1 MSITSFIVKRMFAR
15 GDKKRDKG
23 LVPPESISTISDI
36 HYGSHQKWQLLDL
49 HFPNTRE
56 NKFPTIIN
64 IHGGAWVYGDKK
76 IYAPYCMNLAE
87 AGFAVINA
95 SYRLAPDHHFPCQI
109 EDVALIVQW
118 VIDHAEEY
126 HLDLD
131 NLFVIG
137 DSVGAHLASMY
148 CCICLNPSYAKQFPI
163 LEQYKKIVPKALVL
177 NCGLYEMASEI
188 NRKESFLPKLLKDLL
203 GRKVEERDL
212 QQLSP
217 ILYLTKDFPTCY
229 VMTGN
234 QDFLREQSYL
244 FKEACLE
251 QGISLRLREYGT
263 ENEPQGH
270 VFHLDL
276 RNPVGNQCRQE
287 EIHFIRTHL
296 TIK

>member
-15 GDKKRDKG
+15 GDKKRDKD
-23 LVPPESISTISDI
+23 LVLPECISTISDI
-36 HYGSHQKWQLLDL
+36 TYGPDKKWQCLDVHQPKNRRQKL
-49 HFPNTRE
+49 
-56 NKFPTIIN
+56 PTIIN

-95 SYRLAPDHHFPCQI
+95 SYRLATNHHFPAQI

-118 VIDHAEEY
+118 VLDHAEDY
-126 HLDLD
+126 QLDLD
-131 NLFVIG
+131 NLFMIG
-137 DSVGAHLASMY
+137 DSVGAQLATMY
-148 CCICLNPSYAKQFPI
+148 CCICLNPSYRKEFPVLAK
-163 LEQYKKIVPKALVL
+163 YKKIRPKAMVL
-177 NCGLYEMASEI
+177 NCGLYEMASAMS
-188 NRKESFLPKLLKDLL
+188 KKDSFLPKLLKDLL
-203 GRKVEERDL
+203 GRKAQEQDL

-217 ILYLTKDFPTCY
+217 LFHLTKDFPPCY

-244 FKEACLE
+244 
-251 QGISLRLREYGT
+251 LRDVFLDLGVSFQFRDYGT
-263 ENEPQGH
+263 ECEPQSH

-287 EIHFIRTHL
+287 EIAFLRSYVS
-296 TIK
+296 